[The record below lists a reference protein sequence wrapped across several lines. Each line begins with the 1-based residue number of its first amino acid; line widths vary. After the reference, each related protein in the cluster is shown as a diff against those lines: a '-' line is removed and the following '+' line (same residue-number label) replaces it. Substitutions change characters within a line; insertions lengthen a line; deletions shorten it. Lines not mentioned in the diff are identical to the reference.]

1 MFHLWFQATRVN
13 LNNMLCPAVSDP
25 FHGPFYR
32 LFAIAHQTILIPSL
46 GKIYALLARRLG
58 WCPDEEESS
67 VAILIKEE
75 FSAKEASSDL
85 WNFSETSPPVDIV
98 KEDSFSDNV
107 ILDSEEFFSKGAL
120 RSREVNGDPQRE
132 LPAPDT
138 DGLSSNGHLKNL

>member
-1 MFHLWFQATRVN
+1 
-13 LNNMLCPAVSDP
+13 MLCPAVSDP
-25 FHGPFYR
+25 FNGPFYR

-75 FSAKEASSDL
+75 FSAKEASSNL
-85 WNFSETSPPVDIV
+85 RNFSETSPPIDIV
-98 KEDSFSDNV
+98 KEDFFSDNV
-107 ILDSEEFFSKGAL
+107 ILDSEETFSKAL

>member
-1 MFHLWFQATRVN
+1 MPTAYQAFHLWFQATRVN

-25 FHGPFYR
+25 FNGPFYR

-85 WNFSETSPPVDIV
+85 RYFSRLLLLLT
-98 KEDSFSDNV
+98 
-107 ILDSEEFFSKGAL
+107 
-120 RSREVNGDPQRE
+120 
-132 LPAPDT
+132 
-138 DGLSSNGHLKNL
+138 